1 MKKTFMA
8 IIISLMFVGCA
19 AIDRVGETNVDIA
32 VSYATL
38 KVIERDNDI
47 SGNDVIRV
55 MDEIDAVVSDEDVA
69 LDKLK
74 MEAMR
79 VIGYDQLALSDRFL
93 VEQVL
98 DRVEGAIKTRY
109 ENSFEDHS
117 EVRIRLKELI
127 DTVHE
132 SALMSKKDISE
143 R

>member
-1 MKKTFMA
+1 MKKTIMA
-8 IIISLMFVGCA
+8 IIVSLAFVGCA
-19 AIDRVGETNVDIA
+19 ALDRVDDTKVDIA

-55 MDEIDAVVSDEDVA
+55 MDEIDAIVSDEDVA
-69 LDKLK
+69 LDRLK

-93 VEQVL
+93 VESL
-98 DRVEGAIKTRY
+98 FDRIEDSIKTRY

-127 DTVHE
+127 RVVHE
-132 SALMSKKDISE
+132 SAMMSKKDISE